1 MRVKAQLPRIRLLM
15 RRQDGEIT
23 NGYWVQ
29 GPYFKYL
36 NFDATG
42 YVDCGD
48 SFDVGGLEECAVG
61 IACSPEE
68 AFANAN
74 YLIAKLDQ
82 VVLQLYGT
90 ENKLR
95 FAVRIGGSYRTITAD
110 ISSVEL
116 YGRLVAFGVYTGS
129 MLQLVR

>member
-1 MRVKAQLPRIRLLM
+1 MARSLTGFGCKDR
-15 RRQDGEIT
+15 
-23 NGYWVQ
+23 
-29 GPYFKYL
+29 YFKYL

-82 VVLQLYGT
+82 VMLAA
-90 ENKLR
+90 LR
-95 FAVRIGGSYRTITAD
+95 D
-110 ISSVEL
+110 
-116 YGRLVAFGVYTGS
+116 
-129 MLQLVR
+129 